1 MGIGFEN
8 TVFAKTLFQSQ
19 IPRGRKYA
27 EERNAL
33 EKQKIEAIQ
42 AQTEAI
48 KKQTDA
54 LNAFME
60 KVENLNNAVVLINE
74 RLGWIKK

>member
-8 TVFAKTLFQSQ
+8 TGYARTPFQSQ
-19 IPRGRKYA
+19 IPRALKYMD
-27 EERNAL
+27 ERNAL